1 MTLKKEDGKII
12 TLISDNGGG
21 IPDTIAGKIFEYYF
35 TTKSGI
41 EGTGIGLYMS
51 KQIIEKSMDG
61 SLTFRNTDDGAEF
74 RIAV

>member
-1 MTLKKEDGKII
+1 M
-12 TLISDNGGG
+12 ISDNGGG